1 MDSTL
6 VEPPGIDLARVMV
19 ISPHFDDAVM
29 SCGHLLA
36 AAGTALVVT
45 VFGGSPSSTPDTVT
59 PWDASCGFQQGDDVV
74 ACRRQ
79 EEAQALAA
87 LGVHGDALELLD
99 RQYRGGARY
108 SINEVAGH
116 LGSKLDEWQPS
127 AVVVPMALK
136 NRDHLLARSAALQ
149 HRRSTDPR
157 TWVCYAE
164 FPYVWREPDAAA
176 KEVSQLRR
184 KGYRLT
190 PVLGIP
196 TSPERKAASLG
207 QYTSQL
213 QGLGLDVAP
222 VAHAPEQ
229 LWLLTARPPLR
240 VRALRRAAWKFGW
253 ERGKVE
259 PPRPPSHPTN
269 PRS

>member
-1 MDSTL
+1 VDSTPI
-6 VEPPGIDLARVMV
+6 EPPGIDLARVMV

-36 AAGTALVVT
+36 AAGAALVVT
-45 VFGGSPSSTPDTVT
+45 VFGGSPSSIPNGVT

-74 ACRRQ
+74 AWRRH
-79 EEAQALAA
+79 EEAQALEA
-87 LGVHGDALELLD
+87 LGVTGNTLELLD
-99 RQYRGGARY
+99 GQYRGGARY
-108 SINEVAGH
+108 GVNEVAGP
-116 LGSKLDEWQPS
+116 LGSKLHEWQPS

-149 HRRSTDPR
+149 HRQSADPR

-176 KEVSQLRR
+176 KGISQLRR

-196 TSPERKAASLG
+196 ASPELKAASLA

-213 QGLGLDVAP
+213 LGLRLDVARI
-222 VAHAPEQ
+222 AQAPEQ
-229 LWLLTARPPLR
+229 LWLLTDRPPLR
-240 VRALRRAAWKFGW
+240 VRALRRAAWRFGW
-253 ERGKVE
+253 ERWKAE
-259 PPRPPSHPTN
+259 RPRPPTRPTN
-269 PRS
+269 PGS